1 MAWHLT
7 VARRDA
13 VVLEMLG
20 KALRALDEAPV
31 GHRRREARLWI
42 DRAIEVSRTLAGP
55 DASPIEQARIKA
67 VEAVLDRIAVRLC
80 SDIGPRGRRRRLTT
94 ARSAARS

>member
-7 VARRDA
+7 AARRDA

-31 GHRRREARLWI
+31 GARRREARLWI
-42 DRAIEVSRTLAGP
+42 DRAIEVSRTLVEPAP
-55 DASPIEQARIKA
+55 SPMDQARR
-67 VEAVLDRIAVRLC
+67 EAVQAVLGRIAARLDPAVR
-80 SDIGPRGRRRRLTT
+80 
-94 ARSAARS
+94 AAPPGVRPHHSS

>member
-7 VARRDA
+7 AARRDA

-20 KALRALDEAPV
+20 KALRALDEAPL
-31 GHRRREARLWI
+31 GERRREARLWI

-55 DASPIEQARIKA
+55 DASPLEQARQEA
-67 VEAVLDRIAVRLC
+67 VEAVLDRIAIRL
-80 SDIGPRGRRRRLTT
+80 DPEIGPRGRRRRLTT